1 MVREYKATRSELLEL
16 KKQIKLSTTG
26 HRLLKM
32 KRDSLI
38 AEFFK
43 ILDKAKGIRSGI
55 QDKYDRA
62 MERLSIAK
70 AIEGTIGVKSAAFA
84 ALENPELEL
93 TTKNIMGI
101 VVPEIDSRS
110 VKKRIDERGYGII
123 GTSSRIDEA
132 AEAFEDLVEDIV
144 IAAEIE
150 TTMRRLLDEIEKT
163 RRRVNALEFRVIPNL
178 ESQEAFIRLR
188 LEELERENIFRLK
201 RFKEA

>member
-1 MVREYKATRSELLEL
+1 V
-16 KKQIKLSTTG
+16 
-26 HRLLKM
+26 
-32 KRDSLI
+32 
-38 AEFFK
+38 
-43 ILDKAKGIRSGI
+43 
-55 QDKYDRA
+55 
-62 MERLSIAK
+62 ERLHIAK
-70 AIEGTIGVKSAAFA
+70 AVEGTIGVRSAAFA
-84 ALENPELEL
+84 ALENPEMEL
-93 TTKNIMGI
+93 VTKNIMGI

-132 AEAFEDLVEDIV
+132 AEAYEELVEDIV
-144 IAAEIE
+144 MAAEIE

-178 ESQEAFIRLR
+178 KSQEAFIRLR

>member
-84 ALENPELEL
+84 ALENPEMEL

-101 VVPEIDSRS
+101 VVPEIQSRS

-150 TTMRRLLDEIEKT
+150 TTMRRLLHEIEKT